1 MDVDFIDYLTV
12 CLLGSAQDK
21 LWNPIEIIFF
31 IINAE
36 IDSGDRNW
44 IFYKIFKGK
53 RDSNA
58 FVVMFCY
65 EVIFICN
72 IYFHSILHF
81 FMDKIVNR
89 EDKAD
94 YSNNQTDVF
103 ASK

>member
-1 MDVDFIDYLTV
+1 MISNYLCGSEEEFVKKMNEKASSLGMKDTTFV
-12 CLLGSAQDK
+12 NSSGLDEKGGNYSSSYDMALLTS
-21 LWNPIEIIFF
+21 
-31 IINAE
+31 
-36 IDSGDRNW
+36 
-44 IFYKIFKGK
+44 
-53 RDSNA
+53 
-58 FVVMFCY
+58 Y